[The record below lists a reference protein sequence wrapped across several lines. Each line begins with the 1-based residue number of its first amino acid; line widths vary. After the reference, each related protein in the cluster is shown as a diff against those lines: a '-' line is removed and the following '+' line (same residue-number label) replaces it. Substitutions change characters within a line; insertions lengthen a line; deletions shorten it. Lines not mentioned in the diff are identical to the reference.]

1 MNLLDNKLV
10 WLVAFMT
17 VFNVGM
23 FLGFKVLVNKTAD
36 QVIQKLQKD
45 YSPSPYGP
53 GFDPDKVSPDS
64 LRRKEVLFYEGQGEL
79 LSRDVTTAEI
89 WQSKWEMDRASR

>member
-17 VFNVGM
+17 FFNVGM
-23 FLGFKVLVNKTAD
+23 YLGFKVLINKTTD
-36 QVIQKLQKD
+36 QVIEKLQKN

-53 GFDPDKVSPDS
+53 GFDPDKVNPDS
-64 LRRKEVLFYEGQGEL
+64 LRRKEVLFYEGQGEFL
-79 LSRDVTTAEI
+79 AKEITPSEI
-89 WQSKWEMDRASR
+89 WKSKWELERSSQ

>member
-17 VFNVGM
+17 VFNIGM

-36 QVIQKLQKD
+36 QVIQKLQKE
-45 YSPSPYGP
+45 YSPSPYSP
-53 GFDPDKVSPDS
+53 GFDPDKVSPDA
-64 LRRKEVLFYEGQGEL
+64 LRRKEVLFYEGQGEFL
-79 LSRDVTTAEI
+79 ADQITTTDA
-89 WQSKWEMDRASR
+89 WQASWESERISQ

>member
-36 QVIQKLQKD
+36 QVIEKLQKD

-53 GFDPDKVSPDS
+53 GFNPDKVNPDS
-64 LRRKEVLFYEGQGEL
+64 MRRKEVLFYEGQGEF
-79 LSRDVTTAEI
+79 LSQEVTAAEI
-89 WQSKWEMDRASR
+89 WQAKWESDRASR